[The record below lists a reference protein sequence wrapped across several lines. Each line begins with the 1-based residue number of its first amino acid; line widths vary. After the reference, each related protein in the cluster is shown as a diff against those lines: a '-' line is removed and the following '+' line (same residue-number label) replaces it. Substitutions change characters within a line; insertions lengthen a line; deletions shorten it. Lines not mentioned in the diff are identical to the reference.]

1 MSRNCVWL
9 RVHLVWT
16 TKFREP
22 MIDSAWE
29 TDLYAYIAGIA
40 KNKGCHLIASGGM
53 PDHVHLYVGLSNDI
67 SVGRLVNAIKSNSS
81 RWINEV
87 HPSGQTFR
95 WQRGY
100 GAFTMNQR
108 NEGTYAPTSP
118 IRNVTTRHE
127 LLNPRCSSS
136 PNATAIPTTA
146 TGSTSFSRWVEH
158 WQRATREGGPRAR
171 CRHQTSPKTNRP
183 TLTDGPECCT
193 VQRSIWSPTAF

>member
-29 TDLYAYIAGIA
+29 TDLYAYAGIA

-108 NEGTYAPTSP
+108 NEGYLRTYIA
-118 IRNVTTRHE
+118 NQKRHHQARTAE
-127 LLNPRCSSS
+127 SEMLKLAKLHGHSDDRDWLN
-136 PNATAIPTTA
+136 
-146 TGSTSFSRWVEH
+146 
-158 WQRATREGGPRAR
+158 
-171 CRHQTSPKTNRP
+171 
-183 TLTDGPECCT
+183 
-193 VQRSIWSPTAF
+193 